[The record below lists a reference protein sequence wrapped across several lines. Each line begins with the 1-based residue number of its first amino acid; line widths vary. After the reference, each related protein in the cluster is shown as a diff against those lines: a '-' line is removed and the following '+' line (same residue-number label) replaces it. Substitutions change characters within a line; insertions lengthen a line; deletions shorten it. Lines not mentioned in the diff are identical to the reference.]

1 MHSQPPQPALM
12 VSDIYLSPLQCVDTV
27 RWKRYSLQLKGLAYT
42 HPRHPPSDPATPL
55 RIFHT
60 QQRVSLHSHFS
71 VSNSFLCKFGLLF
84 AMRPVTCYFPI
95 KAGQEGKRCVIHFPH
110 AKHVARKSRW
120 VGTSGE
126 ASGGEL
132 VGTSGETSG
141 LPLVGRRLNLSEPES
156 IPVMIPV
163 PRSTRH
169 LPGETYPLDK

>member
-1 MHSQPPQPALM
+1 
-12 VSDIYLSPLQCVDTV
+12 
-27 RWKRYSLQLKGLAYT
+27 
-42 HPRHPPSDPATPL
+42 
-55 RIFHT
+55 
-60 QQRVSLHSHFS
+60 
-71 VSNSFLCKFGLLF
+71 
-84 AMRPVTCYFPI
+84 MRPVTCYFPI

-110 AKHVARKSRW
+110 AKHVARKSRS

-169 LPGETYPLDK
+169 LPGETYPLDINDIHPNKNSALNQPQRLSIVVTISLRRSVVFVVNL

>member
-1 MHSQPPQPALM
+1 
-12 VSDIYLSPLQCVDTV
+12 
-27 RWKRYSLQLKGLAYT
+27 
-42 HPRHPPSDPATPL
+42 
-55 RIFHT
+55 
-60 QQRVSLHSHFS
+60 
-71 VSNSFLCKFGLLF
+71 
-84 AMRPVTCYFPI
+84 MRPVTCYFPI

-132 VGTSGETSG
+132 VGTSGETSSSG

-169 LPGETYPLDK
+169 LPGETYPLDINDIHPNKNSALNQPQRLSIVVTISLRRSVVFVVNL